1 MKNCAIAA
9 LHGVGRMT
17 KVITTWREHKPCS
30 DDFNRQFSSTETTE
44 VREIGDA
51 HSMCAC
57 VPVIS
62 MQDGARI
69 GLVYRRSKARRKRLV
84 SSQ

>member
-9 LHGVGRMT
+9 LPGVGRMT

-44 VREIGDA
+44 VREIGDEL
-51 HSMCAC
+51 H
-57 VPVIS
+57 
-62 MQDGARI
+62 
-69 GLVYRRSKARRKRLV
+69 LTL
-84 SSQ
+84 